1 MFGGMKMEYKKFRK
15 SLGIKVSEEFYNEV
29 VKYAHEH
36 YMSITILIKRALY
49 ETYGLRERED
59 GE

>member
-1 MFGGMKMEYKKFRK
+1 MKYEKFRK

-29 VKYAHEH
+29 VKYAHDH

-49 ETYGLRERED
+49 ETYGLREDKE
-59 GE
+59 G